1 MKSSAALFSSGTGGE
16 ERTAGRYRDAVGIS
30 TEMRISPNFHP
41 TARSRLIAT
50 IHVRFASMP
59 VLLCLEGAS
68 LAVSILI
75 CMGLPSAWQFASMD
89 DISGNV
95 NVK

>member
-1 MKSSAALFSSGTGGE
+1 
-16 ERTAGRYRDAVGIS
+16 
-30 TEMRISPNFHP
+30 
-41 TARSRLIAT
+41 
-50 IHVRFASMP
+50 MP

-75 CMGLPSAWQFASMD
+75 CMDLPSAWQFASMD